1 MLTLHRP
8 HQRFARGFTAIELM
22 VTVAILAV
30 LAALAAPSF
39 TPLIERWRVRQVAEE
54 LQSTLYYARSEAIKR
69 GGNISI
75 TRNSNAGACTS
86 AGSNLAL
93 WSCGWTV
100 VFSDPNNNGTQ
111 TSLQQ
116 TEAPSNTKVQ
126 LSSSQ
131 QLISI
136 DRWGQ
141 FSISNFDFLIA
152 PDSTNSTNA
161 AKLCISAG
169 GRIKRLDTGSS
180 SCP

>member
-1 MLTLHRP
+1 MFKMSSP
-8 HQRFARGFTAIELM
+8 RFVKGFTAIELM
-22 VTVAILAV
+22 VTVAILGV
-30 LAALAAPSF
+30 LAAIAAPSF

-75 TRNSNAGACTS
+75 NAGTCT
-86 AGSNLAL
+86 GTGTNFAL
-93 WSCGWTV
+93 WSCGWEV
-100 VFSDPNNNGTQ
+100 VFSDPNNSGTS
-111 TSLQQ
+111 TPLQQ
-116 TEAPSNTKVQ
+116 TATPSNTKVQ

-131 QLISI
+131 QLISL

-141 FSISNFDFLIA
+141 FSLSNFDFLIS
-152 PDSTNSTNA
+152 PENVSSTNA
-161 AKLCISAG
+161 AKLCISTG